1 MKLATILSAVLILG
15 GVLSAARAD
24 TWVFRDTLRPKG
36 QDRSMAAKRT
46 DGRKC
51 GLTRQNTFSHGDAF
65 VRCMQAYGWAFDHI
79 VPDQSARYLDPDSG
93 MSCQNIGGV
102 AICDPPARHREILRS
117 RSRAQLHPHRT
128 GVHLLEFLGSIN
140 SDTSAGSTDVPQ
152 SKSGHD
158 PKA

>member
-102 AICDPPARHREILRS
+102 AVCDPPQGTVKYYDPDQGLNCT
-117 RSRAQLHPHRT
+117 RT
-128 GVHLLEFLGSIN
+128 GLVSICSN
-140 SDTSAGSTDVPQ
+140 F
-152 SKSGHD
+152 
-158 PKA
+158 